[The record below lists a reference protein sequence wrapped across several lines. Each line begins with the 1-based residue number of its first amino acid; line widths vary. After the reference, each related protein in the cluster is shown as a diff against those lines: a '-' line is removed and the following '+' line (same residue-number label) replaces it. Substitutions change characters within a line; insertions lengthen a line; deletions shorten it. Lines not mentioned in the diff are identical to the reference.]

1 MSSHIT
7 SRHPAIGSILSAHA
21 LTVHETLL
29 GKYSRVDDCHV
40 PEEIFDDQ
48 AVKQCNH
55 PLILGFRIG
64 TNTVSAKDD
73 QASTVLLTSRVS
85 IGHSFSDT

>member
-64 TNTVSAKDD
+64 DEYG
-73 QASTVLLTSRVS
+73 ASQRRPR
-85 IGHSFSDT
+85 IYRFA